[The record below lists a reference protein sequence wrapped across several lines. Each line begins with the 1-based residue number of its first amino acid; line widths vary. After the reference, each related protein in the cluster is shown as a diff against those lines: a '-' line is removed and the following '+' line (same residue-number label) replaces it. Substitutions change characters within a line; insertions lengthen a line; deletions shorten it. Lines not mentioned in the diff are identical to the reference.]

1 MILRTTRKI
10 SRPFH
15 SLSLGKYSPKHGTF
29 FFFHRHVPEKK
40 KVQVGWLGI
49 PQRSKVNDECF
60 PLCYHSIINKFHR
73 FEKKRNVIFR
83 YIITNKAIVVFE
95 FNNTAKISAF
105 SSLETHVAL
114 IKVAFFSFW

>member
-1 MILRTTRKI
+1 MMNV
-10 SRPFH
+10 SRY
-15 SLSLGKYSPKHGTF
+15 G
-29 FFFHRHVPEKK
+29 
-40 KVQVGWLGI
+40 
-49 PQRSKVNDECF
+49 
-60 PLCYHSIINKFHR
+60 YHSITNKFHR

-114 IKVAFFSFW
+114 IKVALFLLLVISALQDSEGFS